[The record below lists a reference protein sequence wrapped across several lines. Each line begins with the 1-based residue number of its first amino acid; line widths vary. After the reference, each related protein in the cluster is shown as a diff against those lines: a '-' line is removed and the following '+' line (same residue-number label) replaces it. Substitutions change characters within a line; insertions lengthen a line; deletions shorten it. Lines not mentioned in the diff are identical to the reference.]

1 MVYGKHEN
9 IEIDINKLVVL
20 PQVRKQ
26 KNEKID
32 ELVESIKQNGLINPI
47 DIAIM
52 DLEHFKS
59 HIAFINGLW
68 KTNVDFKTYPSING
82 LYYVIIAGHT
92 RYQAICQI
100 DKEQNSNSKIYAKVH
115 NAKTSEE
122 ILSLQLDENIHT
134 APRIEERA
142 IAIIECYYLGLQTGK
157 WVTKKDFIKENK
169 SKFSPDVLNDALAFS
184 NLPTKIQEHIL
195 NKNIYYQVGVELGK
209 IDTLINDYE
218 KKQLG
223 KNYIEEELNEAIVCE
238 YLIMLNEIQKK
249 QSLKKAID
257 CIHGYKQMF
266 EDSFKPKDELDQEQ
280 ISWFNEG
287 VERQSIEYLQRQKL
301 QLNNLKK
308 ELSTSKINGMSEL
321 LTLITELTGIETSE
335 EKKVLATVSHSY
347 QKTLASN
354 TRKNT

>member
-1 MVYGKHEN
+1 MVYGKYKY

-20 PQVRKQ
+20 PQVRKE

-32 ELVESIKQNGLINPI
+32 ELVESIKQKGLINPI

-68 KTNVDFKTYPSING
+68 ETNVDFETYPSING

-157 WVTKKDFIKENK
+157 WSTKKDFIKENE
-169 SKFSPDVLNDALAFS
+169 SKFSRDVLNDALAFS
-184 NLPTKIQEHIL
+184 NLPARIQEYIL

-223 KNYIEEELNEAIVCE
+223 KNYTEEELNEAIVCE
-238 YLIMLNEIQKK
+238 YLIMLNEIKKK

-266 EDSFKPKDELDQEQ
+266 EDALKPKEELVQEQ
-280 ISWFNEG
+280 ITWFNEG
-287 VERQSIEYLQRQKL
+287 VERQSIEYLEKQKK
-301 QLNNLKK
+301 QLRNLKK
-308 ELSTSKINGMSEL
+308 ELSTSKINNMSEL
-321 LTLITELTGIETSE
+321 LTLITELTNVNTDE
-335 EKKVLATVSHSY
+335 EKKVLDNVSHSY
-347 QKTLASN
+347 QRVLAKKAQ
-354 TRKNT
+354 KNS